1 MRGVQEKDASLERFN
16 AGICVIMIE
25 YMLRS
30 TLHYDK
36 TCSET
41 EVSEQVYLGVLSV
54 YLSSSFTTS

>member
-1 MRGVQEKDASLERFN
+1 MRRVQKKNAKQEGVNVD
-16 AGICVIMIE
+16 ICVIMIE
-25 YMLRS
+25 YILRS

-41 EVSEQVYLGVLSV
+41 EVSEQVYLGMLSV

>member
-1 MRGVQEKDASLERFN
+1 MRRVQKKNARQEGVN
-16 AGICVIMIE
+16 VGIRVIMIE
-25 YMLRS
+25 YILRS

-41 EVSEQVYLGVLSV
+41 EVSEQVYLGMLSV